1 MTRLR
6 FWRIAWKIAWRDL
19 WTGRRR
25 FAVAL
30 AALAVGVGA
39 MNAARSVGGE
49 FSRRLHGDM
58 RQWIAADAA
67 VTLRQPPSE
76 EQRVELAELARQGI
90 EESDSL
96 EAYGMASSDRAADP
110 ALVSV
115 KSVDPRSYPWYGV
128 VQLEPRRPLR
138 EALGPD
144 TAVVSRTLAER
155 LAVAPGDRILLD
167 GVSFRIAAILSGEPD
182 RFAAAPNA
190 YPRVM
195 LSDDAFERA
204 QIARLGNTIVWRLLF
219 RIADGRDA
227 GGLKVQLQRVFPDG
241 QVVDYRDHGDPRVAA
256 ALDAALSYLDLT
268 AWTALALGSLGVA
281 MVIYLHI
288 EQRLDTVAV
297 MKALGGRSGQIVSIY
312 LLEIAGLCLAGCA
325 GGAAL
330 AVPLEWI
337 FLRIG
342 RDQLLL
348 PIALQWRWQPAAEAV
363 ALGALSSLAA
373 AAAPLAAVRSA
384 APMPLLRRYVERP
397 EGARRAGRLAGLLAL
412 LGMAALAVWV
422 AHSWKTGA
430 AFLFGLACGGL
441 ILIVAGRGLLRTL
454 RWAARRW
461 KRHLPVAWFHG
472 MANLSRPGRHGDS
485 RFLAL
490 AIGVMM
496 VTAAWLGPAAVIRA
510 IEQSLPMP
518 GADLFVFGL
527 GPAQTGPLLDL
538 LAHNPDVKQPVE
550 LLPAVV
556 LRLSK
561 VAGAP
566 APAAAPERWVATCS
580 SGAPSGPL
588 SAGRWWR
595 ADAAAP
601 EAVMAESLAGM
612 LGVTVGGT
620 LEFFSNGRA
629 IPARIVGLRRLDAL
643 EEQRG
648 GLVFPCSAFAG
659 LSVFYEAGISV
670 RDLRAEAV
678 RRAIADRYPSIP
690 VIGRAELAAAFQT
703 VAHDAIW
710 ILRAVSVL
718 ILAAGAAILV
728 LMALAEEGTRAREI
742 AILKALGAR
751 PAQVRNLL
759 LAEFASLGAL
769 AGVSG
774 GLLGGLFA
782 SLLLSVV
789 FRRTATAWDVGVLVG
804 ATALGVLT
812 AVAAGWAASAR
823 MLRQKPFAILR
834 DE

>member
-1 MTRLR
+1 MSHFG
-6 FWRIAWKIAWRDL
+6 FWRVAWRIAWRDL
-19 WTGRRR
+19 WSGRRR
-25 FAVAL
+25 FVVAL
-30 AALAVGVGA
+30 AALAAGVAA
-39 MNAARSVGGE
+39 MDASRTVGGE
-49 FSRRLHGDM
+49 FSRRLNGDM
-58 RQWIAADAA
+58 RQWIAADAVVA
-67 VTLRQPPSE
+67 LRQPPSE
-76 EQRVELAELARQGI
+76 EQRGALAVLAGQGI
-90 EESDSL
+90 EESESL
-96 EAYGMASSDRAADP
+96 EAYSMTSSDQAADP

-115 KSVDPRSYPWYGV
+115 RSVDPHRYPWYGAV
-128 VQLEPRRPLR
+128 ELEPNRPLR
-138 EALGPD
+138 EALEPD

-155 LAVAPGDRILLD
+155 LAVAPGDKILLN
-167 GVSFRIAAILSGEPD
+167 GVDFRIAAVLTAEPD

-190 YPRVM
+190 YPRVL
-195 LSDDAFERA
+195 LSSAAFGRA
-204 QIARLGNTIVWRLLF
+204 QIARRGNIIVWRLLF
-219 RIADGRDA
+219 RTAAGRDA
-227 GGLKVQLQRVFPDG
+227 GGLRAKLQQVFPDG
-241 QVVDYRDHGDPRVAA
+241 EVVAYRDHGDPRVAA
-256 ALDAALSYLDLT
+256 ALDAALTWLDLA

-297 MKALGGRSGQIVSIY
+297 MQALGGRWRQILRIY
-312 LLEIAGLCLAGCA
+312 LLEIACLSLAGCA
-325 GGAAL
+325 IGAAL

-342 RDQLLL
+342 RDQLLF
-348 PIALQWRWQPAAEAV
+348 PVALRWRWLPAGEAV
-363 ALGALSSLAA
+363 VLGILSSLLA
-373 AAAPLAAVRSA
+373 AAAPLAAVRA
-384 APMPLLRRYVERP
+384 KAPTPVLRRYVERP
-397 EGARRAGRLAGLLAL
+397 GGRRRISRMAALLSL
-412 LGMAALAVWV
+412 LGMLALAAWV
-422 AHSWKTGA
+422 IHSWKAGA
-430 AFLFGLACGGL
+430 AFFGGLAAGGL
-441 ILIVAGRGLLRTL
+441 ILTGAGCGLLRAMG
-454 RWAARRW
+454 WAAAHW
-461 KRHLPVAWFHG
+461 KRKMPVAWFHG
-472 MANLSRPGRHGDS
+472 MANLSRPGRRGGS
-485 RFLAL
+485 RFVAL
-490 AIGVMM
+490 AAGVML
-496 VTAAWLGPAAVIRA
+496 VTAAWLGPAAVVRA

-566 APAAAPERWVATCS
+566 APAAAPERWVATCF
-580 SGAPSGPL
+580 SGTPSGPL

-629 IPARIVGLRRLDAL
+629 IPARIVGLRRLDAV

-690 VIGRAELAAAFQT
+690 VIGRRELAAAFQT